1 MYLNASLITCHA
13 LLHKN
18 IFAGPHDVC
27 SVEDGLEVINTELV
41 LVHLRIA
48 LVLTHTSRHRGKT
61 DTEIITM
68 TWAVGTNIHQYDLG
82 SGH

>member
-48 LVLTHTSRHRGKT
+48 LVLTHTSRDRGKT
-61 DTEIITM
+61 DTEII
-68 TWAVGTNIHQYDLG
+68 HHYDLG